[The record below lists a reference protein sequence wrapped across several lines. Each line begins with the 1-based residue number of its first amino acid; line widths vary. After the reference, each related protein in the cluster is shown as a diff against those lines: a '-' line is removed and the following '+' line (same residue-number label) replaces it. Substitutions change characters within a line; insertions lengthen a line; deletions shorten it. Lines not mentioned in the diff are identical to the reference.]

1 MSNWVEVHSEDPR
14 GDTTIEAWLDEERKN
29 LIFVRNDQGLS
40 LRVYETMED
49 ATSNNTDRALADV
62 CYGWYNLLWEQE
74 GRDGHND
81 FLTDCDTR
89 SAEGHG
95 VPFECHENAG
105 ECEDAY
111 HAAAVLLEN
120 EECDGCNAC
129 TENRVSVP
137 KELA

>member
-1 MSNWVEVHSEDPR
+1 MSSWSEVHSESPR
-14 GDTTIEAWLDEERKN
+14 GDTTIEAWLQDEPRN
-29 LIFVRNDQGLS
+29 LIFVRNDQGLHI
-40 LRVYETMED
+40 RVYSTMED
-49 ATSNNTDRALADV
+49 AVAGDESMALANV
-62 CYGWYNLLWEQE
+62 CYGWYNLLWEQKSIE
-74 GRDGHND
+74 GHND

-89 SAEGHG
+89 SAERHG

-137 KELA
+137 DHLA

>member
-49 ATSNNTDRALADV
+49 AINGNTYRALADV

-74 GRDGHND
+74 GRDGHNK
-81 FLTDCDTR
+81 FLTMCDER
-89 SAEGHG
+89 SANGDDG
-95 VPFECHENAG
+95 SFRCHDNAG
-105 ECEDAY
+105 ECEDAF

-120 EECDGCNAC
+120 EECDGCKAC
-129 TENRVSVP
+129 TDNRVSVP
-137 KELA
+137 EELA